1 MRLRVVAHTVLKQQ
15 PKQSAELGESEKYG
29 ASVGD
34 EFTLA
39 HCEEAEGQHLKLVLV
54 EPLSQNRTV
63 WYAFQPHVE
72 LIPDPEESGEQAFE
86 APIEAP
92 VEAPSEPNQPVTTAS
107 GLSEAEAN
115 MTSNIGCGS
124 SIAVLGALLLLIPA
138 LQFLNPVDKFP
149 GRLNIW
155 GWGALGIGVV
165 SASFGTWLGIDAVF
179 AGRQAKRD
187 RIQAAF
193 FNLVEGSN
201 GEITVLQFA
210 RAANLSGEEAQ
221 KYLDIKAKEF
231 GADFNVGS
239 EGGIYYRFK

>member
-15 PKQSAELGESEKYG
+15 PKQSAELAESEKYG
-29 ASVGD
+29 AKVGD
-34 EFTLA
+34 EFVVA
-39 HCEEAEGQHLKLVLV
+39 RYEETEGQHLKLVLA
-54 EPLSQNRTV
+54 EPLSENRTI

-72 LIPDPEESGEQAFE
+72 LIPDLEESESESFE
-86 APIEAP
+86 TP
-92 VEAPSEPNQPVTTAS
+92 VEEPAETVQPVAAAS

-124 SIAVLGALLLLIPA
+124 SLAVLGVLLLIVPA
-138 LQFLNPVDKFP
+138 LQFLNPMDKLP
-149 GRLNIW
+149 GRLNVW

-165 SASFGTWLGIDAVF
+165 SASFGTWLGVDALV

-187 RIQAAF
+187 RIQSAF
-193 FNLVEGSN
+193 FNLIEASN

-210 RAANLSGEEAQ
+210 RAANLSGEQAQ
-221 KYLDIKAKEF
+221 KYLDTRAKEF
-231 GADFNVGS
+231 GADFQVGP